1 MTAIVSIFGRLAAD
15 AKVSTMQNGG
25 AVFNF
30 RMASNA
36 RVKRDGQW
44 TDVATWWSV
53 TLFAGERQVDYFSR
67 GLVKG
72 AACFVSGQTHQETY
86 INREG
91 QEKTSMMV
99 VANVVNPVHTG
110 QSGGYEQMAPERQAP
125 QAYRQTPPARN
136 TPPQRQAPQSAHVDF
151 DDDIPF

>member
-44 TDVATWWSV
+44 GDVATWWSV
-53 TLFAGERQVDYFSR
+53 TLFVGDRQVDYFS
-67 GLVKG
+67 GCLVKG
-72 AACFVSGQTHQETY
+72 AQVFVSGPTHQETY

-91 QEKTSMMV
+91 QEKSSMAV
-99 VANVVNPVHTG
+99 VANVVNPVHAG
-110 QSGGYEQMAPERQAP
+110 QSGNEQTGYSRQA
-125 QAYRQTPPARN
+125 TPARN
-136 TPPQRQAPQSAHVDF
+136 TPPQRQAPQAAPVDF

>member
-44 TDVATWWSV
+44 GDVATWWSV
-53 TLFAGERQVDYFSR
+53 THFVGDRQVDYFS
-67 GLVKG
+67 GSLVKG
-72 AACFVSGQTHQETY
+72 AQVFVSGPTHQETY
-86 INREG
+86 INRDG
-91 QEKTSMMV
+91 QEKSSMAV
-99 VANVVNPVHTG
+99 VANVVNPVHSG
-110 QSGGYEQMAPERQAP
+110 QSGNEQTGYSRQA
-125 QAYRQTPPARN
+125 PPARN
-136 TPPQRQAPQSAHVDF
+136 TQPQRQAPQSPPVDF

>member
-1 MTAIVSIFGRLAAD
+1 MTAVVSVFGRLAAD
-15 AKVSTMQNGG
+15 AKVSTMQSGG

-86 INREG
+86 INRDG
-91 QEKTSMMV
+91 QEKASMAV
-99 VANVVNPVHTG
+99 IANVVNPVQTG
-110 QSGGYEQMAPERQAP
+110 QSSQTGGGYEQAGHS
-125 QAYRQTPPARN
+125 RQTPPARN
-136 TPPQRQAPQSAHVDF
+136 TPPQRQAPPPADF

>member
-15 AKVSTMQNGG
+15 AKVSSMQNGG

-44 TDVATWWSV
+44 GDVATWWSV
-53 TLFAGERQVDYFSR
+53 TLFVSDRQVDYFS
-67 GLVKG
+67 GCLVKG
-72 AACFVSGQTHQETY
+72 AQVFVSGPTHQETY

-91 QEKTSMMV
+91 QEKSSMAV
-99 VANVVNPVHTG
+99 VANVVNPVQTG
-110 QSGGYEQMAPERQAP
+110 QSGGYEQMTPEKQAP
-125 QAYRQTPPARN
+125 QAYRQATTARN
-136 TPPQRQAPQSAHVDF
+136 TPPQRQAPQSPPVDF

>member
-44 TDVATWWSV
+44 GDVTTWWSV
-53 TLFAGERQVDYFSR
+53 TLFVGDRQVDYFS
-67 GLVKG
+67 GCLVKG
-72 AACFVSGQTHQETY
+72 AQVFVSGPTHQETY
-86 INREG
+86 LNREG
-91 QEKTSMMV
+91 QEKSSMAV
-99 VANVVNPVHTG
+99 VANVVNPVHAG
-110 QSGGYEQMAPERQAP
+110 QSGNEQTGNS
-125 QAYRQTPPARN
+125 RQTHPARN
-136 TPPQRQAPQSAHVDF
+136 TPPQRHATTSVDF